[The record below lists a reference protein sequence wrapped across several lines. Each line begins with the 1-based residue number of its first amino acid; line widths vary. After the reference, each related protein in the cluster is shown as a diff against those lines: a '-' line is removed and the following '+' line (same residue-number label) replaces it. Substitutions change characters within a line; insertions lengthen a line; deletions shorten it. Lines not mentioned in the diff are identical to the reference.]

1 MRLLRLIDLRTALR
15 FALLGPPLG
24 LLAFIAAALAVNPS
38 QWHDRT
44 WMLILVSVGLPVSY
58 FFGFLPALTTGVVF
72 GMFQQPLLSARRPL
86 YACGLGLL
94 CGGVISAAFEVT
106 KRHYP
111 ELYAPVSMACT
122 GAAAG
127 LVCGYITYRQWIRRS
142 SPHEDKVNKFEDP
155 T

>member
-1 MRLLRLIDLRTALR
+1 MRLSRLIDLRTALQ

-24 LLAFIAAALAVNPS
+24 LFAFIAAAVAVNPS

-44 WMLILVSVGLPVSY
+44 WMLILVSVGLPASY
-58 FFGFLPALTTGVVF
+58 VFGLLPALTTGVVF

-94 CGGVISAAFEVT
+94 CGGVISAAFEVAM
-106 KRHYP
+106 RHHP
-111 ELYAPVSMACT
+111 ELYAPVSMACV

-127 LVCGYITYRQWIRRS
+127 LVCGYITYRRWTRRP
-142 SPHEDKVNKFEDP
+142 SPHEDKVKKL
-155 T
+155 